1 MMNPQ
6 LGKAI
11 TNDAWITEGDI
22 TDPSE
27 LPHIPGFHLLIRPV
41 SVKEKSKGGIIIPDK
56 LKDDIAYL
64 TTVGRVLKVGDL
76 AYGDTDK
83 FPKGAW
89 CKEGD
94 FVCYGKL
101 TGTKF
106 VYQGIKMLLIFDDQ
120 VLMTVKDPTILDT
133 TVNLVA

>member
-1 MMNPQ
+1 MMNPH
-6 LGKAI
+6 LGKGM
-11 TNDAWITEGDI
+11 TNDTWVTEGDI
-22 TDPSE
+22 NDPKE

-76 AYGDTDK
+76 AYADTDK

-133 TVNLVA
+133 TINLVA

>member
-1 MMNPQ
+1 M
-6 LGKAI
+6 
-11 TNDAWITEGDI
+11 
-22 TDPSE
+22 
-27 LPHIPGFHLLIRPV
+27 
-41 SVKEKSKGGIIIPDK
+41 
-56 LKDDIAYL
+56 
-64 TTVGRVLKVGDL
+64 
-76 AYGDTDK
+76 DK

-133 TVNLVA
+133 TINLVA

>member
-41 SVKEKSKGGIIIPDK
+41 SVK

>member
-11 TNDAWITEGDI
+11 TNDAWITENDVA
-22 TDPSE
+22 DPSE

-76 AYGDTDK
+76 AYADTDK

-89 CKEGD
+89 CKAND
-94 FVCYGKL
+94 FGCYGKL

-106 VYQGIKMLLIFDDQ
+106 VYQGVKMLLIFDDQ
-120 VLMTVKDPTILDT
+120 VLMTVKDPAILDT
-133 TVNLVA
+133 TINLVA